1 MINVPQDSYVTV
13 AEADEYNAIRP
24 SAQTW
29 AALSEPEK
37 EQRLVAASD
46 YLDSQYIFNGK
57 KTDENQPREFPR
69 NGATEIPTAIKKA
82 VFELALQDSLTSNS
96 SAEVKREKVD
106 VLEVEYFQ
114 SDDGAIRFGY
124 IDGLLR
130 PFLLQSKRM
139 GAILVGNVFNGCCQ
153 AI

>member
-13 AEADEYNAIRP
+13 AEADAYHAIRP
-24 SAQTW
+24 SATTW
-29 AALSEPEK
+29 AALTEPEK

-46 YLDSQYIFNGK
+46 YLDSQYIFTGK
-57 KTDENQPREFPR
+57 KTDPSQPREFPR
-69 NGATEIPTAIKKA
+69 NGETEVPMAIKKA
-82 VFELALQDSLTSNS
+82 VFELALQDSLTSNA

-139 GAILVGNVFNGCCQ
+139 GTILVGNVCNGCC
-153 AI
+153 

>member
-13 AEADEYNAIRP
+13 AEADAYHAIRP
-24 SAQTW
+24 SANAW
-29 AALSEPEK
+29 AALTEPEK

-57 KTDENQPREFPR
+57 KTDENQSREFPR
-69 NGATEIPTAIKKA
+69 NGSTEIPTAIKKA
-82 VFELALQDSLTSNS
+82 VFELALQDSLTSNP

-114 SDDGAIRFGY
+114 ADAGSLRFGY

-130 PFLLQSKRM
+130 PFLFQSKRM
-139 GAILVGNVFNGCCQ
+139 GAILVGNVFNGCC
-153 AI
+153 

>member
-13 AEADEYNAIRP
+13 AEADAYHAIRP
-24 SAQTW
+24 SATTW

-69 NGATEIPTAIKKA
+69 NGNTEIPTAIKKS
-82 VFELALQDSLTSNS
+82 VFELALQDSLTSNA

-139 GAILVGNVFNGCCQ
+139 GAILVGNVFNGCC
-153 AI
+153 

>member
-1 MINVPQDSYVTV
+1 MINVPQDSYVTI
-13 AEADEYNAIRP
+13 AEADAYHAIRP
-24 SAQTW
+24 SATTW
-29 AALSEPEK
+29 SALSEPEK

-57 KTDENQPREFPR
+57 KTDENQSREFPR
-69 NGATEIPTAIKKA
+69 NGSTEIPTAIKKA
-82 VFELALQDSLTSNS
+82 VFELALQDSLTSNP

-114 SDDGAIRFGY
+114 ADAGSLRFGY

-130 PFLLQSKRM
+130 PFLFQSKRM
-139 GAILVGNVFNGCCQ
+139 GAILVGNVFNGCC
-153 AI
+153 

>member
-13 AEADEYNAIRP
+13 AEADAYNAIRP
-24 SAQTW
+24 SNSTW
-29 AALSEPEK
+29 AALSDSEK
-37 EQRLVAASD
+37 EQRLVSASD
-46 YLDSQYIFNGK
+46 YLDSQYIFTGK
-57 KTDENQPREFPR
+57 KTDANQPREFPR
-69 NGATEIPTAIKKA
+69 NGETEVPMAIKKA
-82 VFELALQDSLTSNS
+82 VFELALQDSLTRNA

-139 GAILVGNVFNGCCQ
+139 GAILVGNVFNG
-153 AI
+153 

>member
-24 SAQTW
+24 SNSTW
-29 AALSEPEK
+29 AALSDSEK

-46 YLDSQYIFNGK
+46 YLDSQYIFTGK

-82 VFELALQDSLTSNS
+82 VFELALQDSLTSNP

-114 SDDGAIRFGY
+114 ADDGSLRFGY

-130 PFLLQSKRM
+130 PFLFQSKRM
-139 GAILVGNVFNGCCQ
+139 GAILVGNVFNGCC
-153 AI
+153 

>member
-1 MINVPQDSYVTV
+1 MINVPQDSYVTI
-13 AEADEYNAIRP
+13 AEADAYHAIRP
-24 SAQTW
+24 NANAW
-29 AALSEPEK
+29 AALTEPEK

-57 KTDENQPREFPR
+57 KTDPNQPREFPR

-82 VFELALQDSLTSNS
+82 VFELALQDSLTSNP
-96 SAEVKREKVD
+96 SADVKKEKVD

-139 GAILVGNVFNGCCQ
+139 GAILVWNVFNGCC
-153 AI
+153 

>member
-24 SAQTW
+24 SSQTW
-29 AALSEPEK
+29 AALSEPKK

-57 KTDENQPREFPR
+57 KTNENQPREFPR
-69 NGATEIPTAIKKA
+69 NGETDVPMAIKKA
-82 VFELALQDSLTSNS
+82 VFELALQDSLTSNA

-106 VLEVEYFQ
+106 ALEVEYFQ

-139 GAILVGNVFNGCCQ
+139 GAILVGNVFNGCC
-153 AI
+153 

>member
-1 MINVPQDSYVTV
+1 MINVPHDSYVTV
-13 AEADEYNAIRP
+13 AEADAYNAIRP

-29 AALSEPEK
+29 AALSDSEK

-46 YLDSQYIFNGK
+46 YLDSQYIFTGK
-57 KTDENQPREFPR
+57 KTDQNQPREFPR

-82 VFELALQDSLTSNS
+82 VFELALQDSLTSNP

-114 SDDGAIRFGY
+114 ADAGSLRFGY

-130 PFLLQSKRM
+130 PFLFQSKRM
-139 GAILVGNVFNGCCQ
+139 GAILVGNVFNGCC
-153 AI
+153 

>member
-24 SAQTW
+24 SNSTW
-29 AALSEPEK
+29 AALSDSEK

-46 YLDSQYIFNGK
+46 YLDSQYIFMGK
-57 KTDENQPREFPR
+57 KTDPNQSREFPR
-69 NGATEIPTAIKKA
+69 NGSTEIPTAIKKA
-82 VFELALQDSLTSNS
+82 VFELALQDSLTSNA

-114 SDDGAIRFGY
+114 SDNGAIRFGY

-139 GAILVGNVFNGCCQ
+139 GAILVGNVFNGCC
-153 AI
+153 

>member
-13 AEADEYNAIRP
+13 AEADAYNAIRP

-29 AALSEPEK
+29 AALSDSEK
-37 EQRLVAASD
+37 EQRLVSASD
-46 YLDSQYIFNGK
+46 YLDSQYIFTGK
-57 KTDENQPREFPR
+57 KTDPYQSREFPR
-69 NGATEIPTAIKKA
+69 NGETEVPMAIKKA
-82 VFELALQDSLTSNS
+82 VFELALQDSLTSNA

-139 GAILVGNVFNGCCQ
+139 GAILVGNVFNGCC
-153 AI
+153 

>member
-1 MINVPQDSYVTV
+1 MINVTQDSYFTV
-13 AEADEYNAIRP
+13 AEADAYNAIRP

-57 KTDENQPREFPR
+57 KTDPSQPREFPR
-69 NGATEIPTAIKKA
+69 NGSTEIPAAIKKA
-82 VFELALQDSLTSNS
+82 VFELALQDSLTSNVG
-96 SAEVKREKVD
+96 AEVKREKVD

-114 SDDGAIRFGY
+114 SENGALRFGY

-130 PFLLQSKRM
+130 PFLFQSKRM
-139 GAILVGNVFNGCCQ
+139 GAIIVGYGNGGCF
-153 AI
+153 

>member
-1 MINVPQDSYVTV
+1 MINVPHDSYVTV
-13 AEADEYNAIRP
+13 AEADAYNAIRP

-29 AALSEPEK
+29 AALSDSEK

-46 YLDSQYIFNGK
+46 YLDSQYIFTGK

-82 VFELALQDSLTSNS
+82 VFELALQDSLTSNP

-114 SDDGAIRFGY
+114 ADAGSLRFGY

-130 PFLLQSKRM
+130 PFLFQSKRM
-139 GAILVGNVFNGCCQ
+139 GAILVGNVFNGCC
-153 AI
+153 

>member
-13 AEADEYNAIRP
+13 AEADAYHAIRP
-24 SAQTW
+24 SANSW
-29 AALSEPEK
+29 AALTEPEK

-82 VFELALQDSLTSNS
+82 VFELALQDSLTSNA

-139 GAILVGNVFNGCCQ
+139 GAILVGNVFNGCC
-153 AI
+153 

>member
-1 MINVPQDSYVTV
+1 MITVPQDSYVTV
-13 AEADEYNAIRP
+13 AEADTYNAIRP
-24 SAQTW
+24 SQSIW
-29 AALSEPEK
+29 AALSDSEK

-46 YLDSQYIFNGK
+46 YLGSQYIFTGK
-57 KTDENQPREFPR
+57 KTDPNQPREFPR

-82 VFELALQDSLTSNS
+82 VFELALQDSLTSNA

-139 GAILVGNVFNGCCQ
+139 GAILVGNVFNGCC
-153 AI
+153 

>member
-13 AEADEYNAIRP
+13 AEADAYHAIRP
-24 SAQTW
+24 SANAW
-29 AALSEPEK
+29 AALTEPEK

-69 NGATEIPTAIKKA
+69 NGSNEIPTAIKKA
-82 VFELALQDSLTSNS
+82 VFELALQDSLTSNA

-130 PFLLQSKRM
+130 PFLLKSKRM
-139 GAILVGNVFNGCCQ
+139 GAILVGNVFNGCC
-153 AI
+153 

>member
-1 MINVPQDSYVTV
+1 M
-13 AEADEYNAIRP
+13 
-24 SAQTW
+24 
-29 AALSEPEK
+29 
-37 EQRLVAASD
+37 AASD

-82 VFELALQDSLTSNS
+82 VFELALQDSLTSNA

-139 GAILVGNVFNGCCQ
+139 GAILVGNVFNGCC
-153 AI
+153 

>member
-13 AEADEYNAIRP
+13 AEADAYHAIRP
-24 SAQTW
+24 SANAW
-29 AALSEPEK
+29 AALTEPEK
-37 EQRLVAASD
+37 ERRLVAASD

-69 NGATEIPTAIKKA
+69 NGSNEIPTAIKKA
-82 VFELALQDSLTSNS
+82 VFELALQDSLTSNA

-139 GAILVGNVFNGCCQ
+139 GAILVGNVFNGCC
-153 AI
+153 

>member
-13 AEADEYNAIRP
+13 AEADAYHAIRP
-24 SAQTW
+24 SATTW

-69 NGATEIPTAIKKA
+69 NGETDTPTAIKKA
-82 VFELALQDSLTSNS
+82 VFELALQDSLTSNA

-139 GAILVGNVFNGCCQ
+139 GAILVGNVFNGCF
-153 AI
+153 

>member
-13 AEADEYNAIRP
+13 AEADAYHAIRP
-24 SAQTW
+24 SATTW

-46 YLDSQYIFNGK
+46 YLDSQYIFTGK
-57 KTDENQPREFPR
+57 KTDQNQPREFPR
-69 NGATEIPTAIKKA
+69 NGETDTPTEIKKA
-82 VFELALQDSLTSNS
+82 VFELALQDSLTSNA

-114 SDDGAIRFGY
+114 SDNGAIRFGY

-130 PFLLQSKRM
+130 PFLFKSKRM
-139 GAILVGNVFNGCCQ
+139 GAIIVGYGNGGCF
-153 AI
+153 

>member
-13 AEADEYNAIRP
+13 AGADAYHAIRP

-29 AALSEPEK
+29 AALTEPEK

-69 NGATEIPTAIKKA
+69 NGETEVPMAIKKA
-82 VFELALQDSLTSNS
+82 VFELALQDSLTSNA

-139 GAILVGNVFNGCCQ
+139 GAILVGNVFNGCC
-153 AI
+153 

>member
-69 NGATEIPTAIKKA
+69 NGETDVPMAIKKA

-130 PFLLQSKRM
+130 PFLFQSKRM
-139 GAILVGNVFNGCCQ
+139 GAILVGNVFNGCC
-153 AI
+153 

>member
-1 MINVPQDSYVTV
+1 MINVPQDSYVTI
-13 AEADEYNAIRP
+13 AEADAYHAIRP
-24 SAQTW
+24 SATTW

-46 YLDSQYIFNGK
+46 YLDSQYIFTGK
-57 KTDENQPREFPR
+57 KTDQNQPREFPR

-82 VFELALQDSLTSNS
+82 VFELALQDSLTSNP

-114 SDDGAIRFGY
+114 ADDGSLRFGY

-130 PFLLQSKRM
+130 PFLFQSKRM
-139 GAILVGNVFNGCCQ
+139 GAILVGNVFNGCC
-153 AI
+153 

>member
-24 SAQTW
+24 SNSTW
-29 AALSEPEK
+29 AALSDSEK

-46 YLDSQYIFNGK
+46 YLDSQYIFTGK
-57 KTDENQPREFPR
+57 KTDQNQPREFPR

-82 VFELALQDSLTSNS
+82 VFELALQDSLTSNP

-106 VLEVEYFQ
+106 VREVEYFQ

-139 GAILVGNVFNGCCQ
+139 GAILVGNVFNGCC
-153 AI
+153 

>member
-1 MINVPQDSYVTV
+1 MITVPQDSYVTV
-13 AEADEYNAIRP
+13 AEADAYNAIRP

-29 AALSEPEK
+29 AALSESEK

-46 YLDSQYIFNGK
+46 YLDSQHIFTGK
-57 KTDENQPREFPR
+57 KTDPIQPREFPR
-69 NGATEIPTAIKKA
+69 NGETDVPMAIKKA

-139 GAILVGNVFNGCCQ
+139 GAILVGNVFNGCC
-153 AI
+153 

>member
-13 AEADEYNAIRP
+13 AEADAYNAIRP
-24 SAQTW
+24 SNSTW
-29 AALSEPEK
+29 AALSDSEK

-46 YLDSQYIFNGK
+46 YLDSQYIFTGK
-57 KTDENQPREFPR
+57 KTDPSQPREFPR
-69 NGATEIPTAIKKA
+69 NGETEIPTAIKKA
-82 VFELALQDSLTSNS
+82 VFELALQDSLTSNPS
-96 SAEVKREKVD
+96 TEVKREKVD

-139 GAILVGNVFNGCCQ
+139 GAILVGNVFNGCC
-153 AI
+153 

>member
-13 AEADEYNAIRP
+13 AEADAYNAIRP

-29 AALSEPEK
+29 AALSDSEK

-46 YLDSQYIFNGK
+46 YLDSQYIFTGK
-57 KTDENQPREFPR
+57 KTDQNQPREFPR

-82 VFELALQDSLTSNS
+82 VFELALQDSLTSNP

-114 SDDGAIRFGY
+114 ADAGSLRFGY

-130 PFLLQSKRM
+130 PFLFQSKRM
-139 GAILVGNVFNGCCQ
+139 GAILVGNVFNGCC
-153 AI
+153 

>member
-13 AEADEYNAIRP
+13 AEADAYHAIRP
-24 SAQTW
+24 SANAW
-29 AALSEPEK
+29 AALTEPEK

-69 NGATEIPTAIKKA
+69 NGETDVPMAIKKA

-130 PFLLQSKRM
+130 PFLFQSKRM
-139 GAILVGNVFNGCCQ
+139 GAILVGNVFNGCC
-153 AI
+153 

>member
-13 AEADEYNAIRP
+13 AEADAYHAIRP
-24 SAQTW
+24 SANAW
-29 AALSEPEK
+29 AALSEPDK

-82 VFELALQDSLTSNS
+82 VFELALQDSLTSNA

-130 PFLLQSKRM
+130 PFLLQSKHM
-139 GAILVGNVFNGCCQ
+139 GAILVGNVFNGCC
-153 AI
+153 

>member
-1 MINVPQDSYVTV
+1 MINVPHDSYVTV
-13 AEADEYNAIRP
+13 AEADAYHAIRP
-24 SAQTW
+24 SANAW
-29 AALSEPEK
+29 AALTEPEK

-69 NGATEIPTAIKKA
+69 NGNTEIPTAIKKA
-82 VFELALQDSLTSNS
+82 VFELALQDSLTSNA

-139 GAILVGNVFNGCCQ
+139 GAIIVGYGNGCCF
-153 AI
+153 

>member
-1 MINVPQDSYVTV
+1 MQVPQDSYVAV
-13 AEADEYNAIRP
+13 AEADAYHAMRP
-24 SAQTW
+24 SRDAW
-29 AALSEPEK
+29 ALLTADEK
-37 EQRLVAASD
+37 EQQLVMASD
-46 YLDSQYIFNGK
+46 FLDANYRFKGK
-57 KTDENQPREFPR
+57 KTDESQAREFPR
-69 NGATEIPTAIKKA
+69 NGQVDVPVVVKKA
-82 VFELALQDSLTSNS
+82 VFELALQDSLTSNA

-139 GAILVGNVFNGCCQ
+139 GAILVGYGNGGCF
-153 AI
+153 

>member
-13 AEADEYNAIRP
+13 AEADAYNAIRP
-24 SAQTW
+24 SKSTW

-57 KTDENQPREFPR
+57 KTDPNQPREFPR

-82 VFELALQDSLTSNS
+82 VFELALQDSLTSNVG
-96 SAEVKREKVD
+96 AEVKREKVD

-114 SDDGAIRFGY
+114 SDNGSLRFSY

-130 PFLLQSKRM
+130 PFLFQSKRM
-139 GAILVGNVFNGCCQ
+139 GAILVGNVFNGCC
-153 AI
+153 

>member
-1 MINVPQDSYVTV
+1 MITVPQDSYVTV
-13 AEADEYNAIRP
+13 AEADAYNAIRP

-29 AALSEPEK
+29 AALSDSEK

-46 YLDSQYIFNGK
+46 YLDSQYIFTGK
-57 KTDENQPREFPR
+57 KTDPNQPREFPR

-82 VFELALQDSLTSNS
+82 VFELALQDSLTSNA
-96 SAEVKREKVD
+96 SAEVKKEKVD

-114 SDDGAIRFGY
+114 SENGALRFGY

-130 PFLLQSKRM
+130 PFLFQSKRM
-139 GAILVGNVFNGCCQ
+139 GAIIVGYGNGGCF
-153 AI
+153 